1 MRYTTIIDISQMG
14 EIYRNQNV
22 RLVYLHLA
30 LRSGYHD
37 DDRDLTYISLRR
49 LAMEVGLT
57 VSATRHAIRILTK
70 AGLLKRQGR
79 TWTVL
84 KWVMT
89 PEITSRQKTGK
100 AARRAAEADE
110 RERQQRAF
118 ELANRRRSA
127 QEQDNDLIT
136 TYENYLKSQA
146 DGTIGMIGKQFL
158 QQRAAEYQALKSKR
172 VG

>member
-22 RLVYLHLA
+22 RLIYLHLV

-37 DDRDLTYISLRR
+37 DDRDLTDISLRR
-49 LAMEVGLT
+49 LSMEAGLT
-57 VSATRHAIRILTK
+57 VSATRHAIRILMK
-70 AGLLKRQGR
+70 AGLLKRQGM

-100 AARRAAEADE
+100 AARQAAEAEE
-110 RERQQRAF
+110 RERQQRAY
-118 ELANRRRSA
+118 ELKNRRRSV
-127 QEQDNDLIT
+127 QEQTDDMVK
-136 TYENYLKSQA
+136 TYEQYLKQQA
-146 DGTIGMIGKQFL
+146 EGTIGMVGKGYLERFKD
-158 QQRAAEYQALKSKR
+158 EYQALKSK
-172 VG
+172 

>member
-1 MRYTTIIDISQMG
+1 
-14 EIYRNQNV
+14 
-22 RLVYLHLA
+22 
-30 LRSGYHD
+30 
-37 DDRDLTYISLRR
+37 
-49 LAMEVGLT
+49 MEAGLT
-57 VSATRHAIRILTK
+57 VSATRHAIRILLK

-100 AARRAAEADE
+100 AARQAAEAEE
-110 RERQQRAF
+110 RERQQRAY
-118 ELANRRRSA
+118 ELKNRRRSA

-146 DGTIGMIGKQFL
+146 DGTIGMVGKQFL
-158 QQRAAEYQALKSKR
+158 QRRKAEYQALKSKQ
-172 VG
+172 GG

>member
-14 EIYRNQNV
+14 DIYRNQNV
-22 RLVYLHLA
+22 RLIYLHLV

-37 DDRDLTYISLRR
+37 DDRDLTDISLRR
-49 LAMEVGLT
+49 LSMEAGLT

-100 AARRAAEADE
+100 AARQAAEAEE

-118 ELANRRRSA
+118 ELKNRRRSA
-127 QEQDNDLIT
+127 QEQDNDLIE
-136 TYENYLKSQA
+136 TYERYLQSQA

-158 QQRAAEYQALKSKR
+158 AQRKAEYEALKSKL
-172 VG
+172 GG

>member
-14 EIYRNQNV
+14 EIYRNPNV
-22 RLVYLHLA
+22 RLVYLHLV
-30 LRSGYHD
+30 LKSGYHD
-37 DDRDLTYISLRR
+37 DDRDLTDISLRR
-49 LAMEVGLT
+49 LSMEAGLT

-70 AGLLKRQGR
+70 SGLLKRQGR

-100 AARRAAEADE
+100 AARQVAEAEE

-118 ELANRRRSA
+118 ELKNRRRSA
-127 QEQDNDLIT
+127 VEQDNDLIT
-136 TYENYLKSQA
+136 TYDNYLKAQS

-158 QQRAAEYQALKSKR
+158 KQRAAEYQALKTKQ
-172 VG
+172 GG